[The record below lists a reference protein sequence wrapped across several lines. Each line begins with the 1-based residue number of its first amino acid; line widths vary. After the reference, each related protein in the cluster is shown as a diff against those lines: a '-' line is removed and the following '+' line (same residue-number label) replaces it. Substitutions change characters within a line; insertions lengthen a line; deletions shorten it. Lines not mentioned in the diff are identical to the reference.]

1 MSNNDH
7 RAGVRGINL
16 VNRTLKLNAESVK
29 EVRKAIKEIDL
40 LVGLDSVAY
49 DSEHNL
55 LSVAYDASKVDL
67 NVIEE
72 KLRKFGVEI
81 NSGWWTHLKE
91 EYYKF
96 IDQNIKDN
104 SEHTPWSCHRSPPV
118 NKSKR
123 K

>member
-1 MSNNDH
+1 MSTNDH
-7 RAGVRGINL
+7 RAGVREINL
-16 VNRTLKLNAESVK
+16 VNRTLKLNTESVK
-29 EVRKAIKEIDL
+29 KVREAINEIDR

-49 DSEHNL
+49 DADQSL

-67 NVIEE
+67 TMIEE
-72 KLRKFGVEI
+72 KLGKFGVEI

-104 SEHTPWSCHRSPPV
+104 AEHTPWSCHRSPPRT
-118 NKSKR
+118 KIKR

>member
-7 RAGVRGINL
+7 RAGVREINL
-16 VNRTLKLNAESVK
+16 VNRTLKLNTESVK
-29 EVRKAIKEIDL
+29 KVREAINEIDR

-49 DSEHNL
+49 DSDQNL

-67 NVIEE
+67 TMIEE
-72 KLRKFGVEI
+72 KLGIFGVEI

>member
-1 MSNNDH
+1 MSTNDH
-7 RAGVRGINL
+7 RAGVREINL
-16 VNRTLKLNAESVK
+16 VNRTLKLNTESVK
-29 EVRKAIKEIDL
+29 KVREAINEIDR

-49 DSEHNL
+49 DSDQNL

-67 NVIEE
+67 TMIEE
-72 KLRKFGVEI
+72 KLGIFGVEI

-104 SEHTPWSCHRSPPV
+104 AEHTPWSCHRSPPRT
-118 NKSKR
+118 KSK
-123 K
+123 

>member
-1 MSNNDH
+1 MSTNDH
-7 RAGVRGINL
+7 RAGVREINL
-16 VNRTLKLNAESVK
+16 VNRTLKLNTESVK
-29 EVRKAIKEIDL
+29 KVREAINEIDR

-49 DSEHNL
+49 DSDQNL

-67 NVIEE
+67 TMIEE
-72 KLRKFGVEI
+72 KLGIFGVEI
-81 NSGWWTHLKE
+81 NSGWGAHLKE

-104 SEHTPWSCHRSPPV
+104 AEHTPWSCHRSPPRT
-118 NKSKR
+118 KSKR

>member
-1 MSNNDH
+1 MSTNDH
-7 RAGVRGINL
+7 RAGVREINL
-16 VNRTLKLNAESVK
+16 VNRTLKLNTESVK
-29 EVRKAIKEIDL
+29 KVREAINEIDR

-49 DSEHNL
+49 DSDQNL

-67 NVIEE
+67 TMIEE
-72 KLRKFGVEI
+72 KLGIFGVEI

-104 SEHTPWSCHRSPPV
+104 AEHTPWSCHRSPPV
-118 NKSKR
+118 NKSS
-123 K
+123 

>member
-1 MSNNDH
+1 MSTNDH
-7 RAGVRGINL
+7 RAGVREINL
-16 VNRTLKLNAESVK
+16 VNRTLKLNTESVK
-29 EVRKAIKEIDL
+29 KVREAINEIDR

-49 DSEHNL
+49 DSDQNL

-67 NVIEE
+67 TMIEE
-72 KLRKFGVEI
+72 KLGIFGVEI

-104 SEHTPWSCHRSPPV
+104 AEHTPWSCHRSPPRT
-118 NKSKR
+118 KSKR

>member
-1 MSNNDH
+1 MSTNDH
-7 RAGVRGINL
+7 RAGVREINL
-16 VNRTLKLNAESVK
+16 VNRTLKLNTESVK
-29 EVRKAIKEIDL
+29 KVREAINEIDR

-49 DSEHNL
+49 DSDQNL

-67 NVIEE
+67 TMIEE
-72 KLRKFGVEI
+72 KLGIFGVEI

-104 SEHTPWSCHRSPPV
+104 AEHTPWSCHRSPPRI
-118 NKSKR
+118 KSKR

>member
-1 MSNNDH
+1 MSTNDH
-7 RAGVRGINL
+7 RAGVREINL
-16 VNRTLKLNAESVK
+16 VKRTLKLNTESVK
-29 EVRKAIKEIDL
+29 KVREAINEIDR

-49 DSEHNL
+49 DSDQNL

-72 KLRKFGVEI
+72 KLGKFGIEI
-81 NSGWWTHLKE
+81 NNGWWTHLKE

-104 SEHTPWSCHRSPPV
+104 AEHTPWSCHRSPPGAK
-118 NKSKR
+118 NKR